1 MPGTKI
7 ISSRLSAIALF
18 LCLSANAMAETRIVL
33 PALDVAGVSQAEWS
47 KRWWQWAAAFPHEES
62 PVSDRTGARCAA
74 GQYGPV
80 WFLAGAFGSAMVHRR
95 CTVPKG
101 KYIFFPLV
109 NYIVHPTQEIKITCA
124 TAIEAAGELIDDP
137 EILVAELDGVAFGDL
152 VAHRQKSPGCFDLAA
167 GAATNLEIYPS
178 ASDGYYLMLRPLK
191 RGRHTLHFGGQLPS
205 VKQAISYEL
214 MVE

>member
-1 MPGTKI
+1 MTRTKTI
-7 ISSRLSAIALF
+7 CGGLSALALC
-18 LCLSANAMAETRIVL
+18 LCLSANAIAESRIVL

-74 GQYGPV
+74 GQHGPV

-109 NYIVHPTQEIKITCA
+109 NYIVHPTQEMKITCA
-124 TAIEAAGELIDDP
+124 SAIEAAGELIDDP
-137 EILVAELDGVAFGDL
+137 EILVAELDGVAFTDL
-152 VAHRQKSPGCFDLAA
+152 VGHRQKSPGCFDLAA
-167 GAATNLEIYPS
+167 VAAGNFQIYPS
-178 ASDGYYLMLRPLK
+178 ASDGYYLMLKPLK
-191 RGRHTLHFGGQLPS
+191 PGKHTLHFGGQLPNA
-205 VKQAISYEL
+205 KQAISYIL
-214 MVE
+214 LVE